1 MLKQNDGKNKWVI
14 NNQNKQSK
22 TTHTTEYVSGLR
34 FKILEI
40 KE

>member
-22 TTHTTEYVSGLR
+22 TTHTTKSMFQV
-34 FKILEI
+34 
-40 KE
+40 